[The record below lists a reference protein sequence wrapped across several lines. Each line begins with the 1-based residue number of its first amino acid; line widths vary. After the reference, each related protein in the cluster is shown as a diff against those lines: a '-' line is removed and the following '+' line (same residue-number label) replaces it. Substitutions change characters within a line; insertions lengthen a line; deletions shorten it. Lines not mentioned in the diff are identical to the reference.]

1 MFFIIP
7 CLNWHRYIISHLAQD
22 FNMHLAQELCPI
34 FIYLVQDYE
43 RSIKMSKEVPFNPT
57 KYKNA
62 FQKENYDRI
71 SITVP
76 KGQKAIIQQYA
87 KNQGK
92 SLNSYIVDL
101 IKKDMES

>member
-1 MFFIIP
+1 MP
-7 CLNWHRYIISHLAQD
+7 
-22 FNMHLAQELCPI
+22 
-34 FIYLVQDYE
+34 
-43 RSIKMSKEVPFNPT
+43 KETPFNPT

-71 SITVP
+71 SLTIP

-101 IKKDMES
+101 IKKDMEN